1 MSRNRYIYISSLDAP
16 NHSDFI
22 VNFPEQLMIKPYSQ
36 IRCVVCRIN
45 PSDNLIEI
53 DDTNRLFYVG
63 VDHWNKKNSVIPLL
77 PIKIAKGVY
86 NLEDGDNDFLNL
98 NAEIEDKLATQLK
111 PYCYLRGDSSC
122 EFTTAQKLKI
132 NVSGMQLYGCPTIAL
147 DNANAPADILQYW
160 GNFQNYV
167 VDIANDVEC
176 HPIQNISAVAMD
188 DNLSY
193 GIKITKNLEYAQYYL
208 SPPIVTGLTGANDGD
223 RHMSHYYELDF
234 EDIDQVNELG
244 TFPDSNHY
252 HRFYFGGLKQEDLG
266 YKWGEV
272 GKWHKNQKAEL
283 DPRIV
288 YAIEFNNSNCVLS
301 YNGLEDEKVQTFN
314 ISKYRGSVSSDS
326 PVAYTLNKKFKI
338 YCYEWETADSAMIR
352 VLIEQ
357 YNSTTQTYE
366 TLIENNWQKVYER
379 QLKSNTAN
387 RIGIIL
393 NSDKSNDDFDIHM
406 TAAVDDP
413 NDVYGFNKTTS
424 DWGERASLN
433 ANIPNRLLSVFTD
446 NGSSSRR
453 MSRTVRNIIYDAQIE
468 QNMTSNSDVYFT
480 QTLKNLPN
488 ADILSWDSDTD
499 QGLVFTTAS
508 STGLTADGAC
518 GTNNRDFP
526 LFFLSLP
533 DLPLQ
538 NFTANYGQGY
548 ENHFI
553 TPIELS
559 LSETSQ
565 RLYTSKMYTRQYN
578 TMSNATPLNLSRLR
592 VRICDINGVPSKQ
605 LDKYTILVLEIRE
618 NPKIRED
625 KHNEFIRQ
633 ILDNYDK
640 KPKLV
645 GDQ

>member
-22 VNFPEQLMIKPYSQ
+22 VNFPEQLIIKPYSQ

-77 PIKIAKGVY
+77 PIRMTKGVY

-98 NAEIEDKLATQLK
+98 NAEIEDKLNKQLK
-111 PYCYLRGDSSC
+111 PYCYLRGGSSC
-122 EFTTAQKLKI
+122 EFTEAQKLKI
-132 NVSGMQLYGCPTIAL
+132 KVSGMQLYGCPTTAL
-147 DNANAPADILQYW
+147 DDASAPTDIIQYW
-160 GNFQNYV
+160 GNFQKYI
-167 VDIANDVEC
+167 VDIANNVEC
-176 HPIQNISAVAMD
+176 HPITTIDAIAMD
-188 DNLSY
+188 DNTSFGVDVVKDLQD
-193 GIKITKNLEYAQYYL
+193 AQYYL
-208 SPPIVTGLTGANDGD
+208 SPPIVTGLTGANDGNK
-223 RHMSHYYELDF
+223 HLSHYYELDF
-234 EDIDQVNELG
+234 EDLDQVNELG
-244 TFPDSNHY
+244 TFNDSSHY

-266 YKWGEV
+266 YKWGEY
-272 GKWHKNQKAEL
+272 GKWGPSQKTEL
-283 DPRIV
+283 NSRIC
-288 YAIEFNNSNCVLS
+288 YSIEFNNSHCVLL
-301 YNGLEDEKVQTFN
+301 YNGLVSDQVQTIHVN
-314 ISKYRGSVSSDS
+314 KYRGQGS
-326 PVAYTLNKKFKI
+326 VAYALNRKFRI
-338 YCYEWETADSAMIR
+338 YCYEWETADSAVMH
-352 VLIEQ
+352 VLIQQ
-357 YNSTTQTYE
+357 YSTTSNDWE
-366 TLIENNWQKVYER
+366 TLIESDWQKVCER

-393 NSDKSNDDFDIHM
+393 NSNKDQGDFRIHM

-413 NDVYGFNKTTS
+413 NEVFGFNKTTS
-424 DWGERASLN
+424 DWGARASLS
-433 ANIPNRLLSVFTD
+433 ATIPNRLLTVFSD
-446 NGSSSRR
+446 NGSGSSKI
-453 MSRTVRNIIYDAQIE
+453 SKTVRTIIHDAQIE
-468 QNMTSNSDVYFT
+468 QNMTATTDVYFT

-488 ADILSWDSDTD
+488 ADILSWDSDND
-499 QGLVFTTAS
+499 QGLVLTTTS
-508 STGLTADGAC
+508 SNGLTADGAC

-592 VRICDINGVPSKQ
+592 VRICDITGVPSKQ

-625 KHNEFIRQ
+625 KHNEFIRR